1 MAKNLPDWH
10 SNSSPS
16 YKLGSSSR
24 VDNDSS
30 DLYETYEGKTGHTA
44 VTSKFLYGGQFDA
57 TAGAAGYKTQYR
69 AQVAA
74 EGLGNRMSA
83 AEEMGIPA
91 DSEAYEKRVTK
102 NLGPK
107 RKAYVNA
114 MDQY

>member
-10 SNSSPS
+10 KTSAGP
-16 YKLGSSSR
+16 KAHSSR
-24 VDNDSS
+24 VGDDD

-69 AQVAA
+69 AQIAA

-83 AEEMGIPA
+83 AESMGIRPFT
-91 DSEAYEKRVTK
+91 DDLEHRVTK
-102 NLGPK
+102 GLGPK
-107 RKAYVNA
+107 RRAYVNA
-114 MDQY
+114 MDERD